1 MTSKNKCIIITICLL
16 CLSFTGCG
24 PNSKKM
30 ASKSIALENQHP
42 FSVKVDVIGWEKF
55 DKLQTSGLK
64 NETYAETLTKTIDN
78 TMLFNKVITS
88 GDANYKLKVTVL
100 DHVLPGHV
108 IDYDLKLKT
117 QWDLIDTAAD
127 KIVWTDTIDSA
138 YTSKIADDIVTF
150 DRLQKANENV
160 VKINIEEG
168 IKRLSHLKL

>member
-1 MTSKNKCIIITICLL
+1 
-16 CLSFTGCG
+16 
-24 PNSKKM
+24 M